1 MKSLFINKM
10 DLIINTDGF
19 FHILEEIFMNL
30 EHEDLLKC
38 QNVNNAIWKKAFSQ
52 PKLWLKKCVRKKLLS
67 KHHEIQWRQLIKP
80 R

>member
-1 MKSLFINKM
+1 
-10 DLIINTDGF
+10 
-19 FHILEEIFMNL
+19 MNL

-67 KHHEIQWRQLIKP
+67 KHHEIQWRKLIKP

>member
-1 MKSLFINKM
+1 M

-52 PKLWLKKCVRKKLLS
+52 PKLWLKNA
-67 KHHEIQWRQLIKP
+67 
-80 R
+80 